1 MDTGEIE
8 EIHEEDRHM
17 AELLEDLMDEFE
29 VKFSEMNVPLQQF
42 MESYWLPRMQK
53 VKEER
58 GEMSA

>member
-1 MDTGEIE
+1 
-8 EIHEEDRHM
+8 M